1 MKVGKNKYEGDEGNT
16 KKNHI
21 RTEET
26 IESGNHVCVKQLG
39 KLHKQNYES
48 LFAVKEPILSST
60 TEAVRIFRVK
70 DLFG

>member
-1 MKVGKNKYEGDEGNT
+1 MKY

-21 RTEET
+21 RTKVT
-26 IESGNHVCVKQLG
+26 IESGNHICVENLG

-48 LFAVKEPILSST
+48 LFAVKEPILPST

-70 DLFG
+70 DLFGWVHLANIS